1 MSRHD
6 EQSEIAREER
16 GIYAI
21 IVAASLPVV
30 LAFVVE
36 RLQVDSGATLSL
48 VLMLVG
54 LTGLLAGIA
63 PLRRAIKARIPRAH
77 IRR

>member
-6 EQSEIAREER
+6 EPSEIAREER
-16 GIYAI
+16 GIYII

-30 LAFVVE
+30 AAFMIE
-36 RLQVDSGATLSL
+36 RLEIDSGATLSL
-48 VLMLVG
+48 VLMIVG

-63 PLRRAIKARIPRAH
+63 PLRKAITRRLPRAH
-77 IRR
+77 IHR